1 MYVNDNAQQ
10 ATKPKQALDKPFPLA
25 ILDLQF
31 VLLVTNGDS
40 ILAALM

>member
-1 MYVNDNAQQ
+1 MYLNDNTQQ